1 MSQSQLLPKV
11 EGGVITPNVML
22 PNGAAPPVVPTRQPI
37 IKLGIA
43 TRMDNGPHAEPSL
56 SVHWVVVTDFNTS
69 KIHRQVCEFAS
80 HLRTFGFLSMALTDK
95 IIQTRTLI
103 HHSST

>member
-11 EGGVITPNVML
+11 EDEVITPNIMA
-22 PNGAAPPVVPTRQPI
+22 PNGAAPPVVPTRQPVL
-37 IKLGIA
+37 KLGIA
-43 TRMDNGPHAEPSL
+43 TRMDNGPHAKPSL

-69 KIHRQVCEFAS
+69 KIYREVCEFVS
-80 HLRTFGFLSMALTDK
+80 HLRRFGFFSMTLPNK
-95 IIQTRTLI
+95 IIQIRTLI